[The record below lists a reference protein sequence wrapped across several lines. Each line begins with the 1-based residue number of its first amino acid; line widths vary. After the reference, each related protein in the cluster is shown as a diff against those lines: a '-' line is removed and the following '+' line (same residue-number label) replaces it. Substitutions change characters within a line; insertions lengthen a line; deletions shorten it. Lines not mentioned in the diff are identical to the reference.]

1 MFNLDLHTTGDPPKD
16 RQAENGTVV
25 QRERKEEGWLQGL
38 QAEPSLWNN
47 ADHNALSNLL
57 STVLD
62 RARARK
68 VRPVRRPQNCPFVA
82 SSTPTST
89 LDPQKPLAA
98 PALVERDLLFPS
110 SRPCDKRTIVTD
122 SCRRFDF

>member
-1 MFNLDLHTTGDPPKD
+1 M
-16 RQAENGTVV
+16 
-25 QRERKEEGWLQGL
+25 
-38 QAEPSLWNN
+38 WNN

-68 VRPVRRPQNCPFVA
+68 VHPVRRPQNCPFVA

-122 SCRRFDF
+122 SCRRFDFSDRKDVHDFRDHICWRDQANLQRVSQQGVT

>member
-1 MFNLDLHTTGDPPKD
+1 M
-16 RQAENGTVV
+16 
-25 QRERKEEGWLQGL
+25 
-38 QAEPSLWNN
+38 WNN

-68 VRPVRRPQNCPFVA
+68 VHPVRRPQNCPFVA

-122 SCRRFDF
+122 SCRRFDFSDRERWCMISAITSFWRDQANLQRVSQQGVT